1 MSENLIILNWKHVCS
16 DIRFVLCWIIAT
28 VSDMVVICYLVL
40 PVGFNTLVSDFVSG
54 PAGGGL
60 IHWYSGD
67 IQSVRKIEQYTLKIL
82 FENVFYTLL

>member
-1 MSENLIILNWKHVCS
+1 M
-16 DIRFVLCWIIAT
+16 
-28 VSDMVVICYLVL
+28 
-40 PVGFNTLVSDFVSG
+40 GFNTLVSDFVSG